1 MILTVWSNVNDA
13 DGIGGV
19 GVDKFTKAEL
29 EAKNYKYLE
38 VKDSD
43 TDFRWYV
50 KEGNTVFNLVLT
62 KIQDEHRELEY
73 IARTYVTVEYE
84 DGASETIYS
93 DVNFAD
99 HARSAHYVATLAIQ
113 NAESSGL
120 TSEQIAFIEK
130 NYLSKK
136 A

>member
-38 VKDSD
+38 VKNSD
-43 TDFRWYV
+43 PDFRSYE
-50 KEGNTVFNLVLT
+50 KEGNTVFNLVLSNI
-62 KIQDEHRELEY
+62 KDGHRDLEY

-84 DGASETIYS
+84 GGTSETIYS
-93 DVNFAD
+93 DVNYESN
-99 HARSAHYVATLAIQ
+99 ARSAHYVATLAIK

-120 TSEQIAFIEK
+120 TSEQIAFIEE
-130 NYLSKK
+130 NYLLKK